1 MPYVKMKACTKKMGV
16 INLFHC
22 KRSEIQHCSCL
33 TEMSIDFVID
43 ATMFESKTG
52 SLPQLCPLYDV
63 FFYDFHFKT
72 ILKERGRSIVQS

>member
-22 KRSEIQHCSCL
+22 KRSEIQYCSCL